1 MRVGAG
7 RWIWPILGAGG
18 IVLVVVGFLTVVQ
31 RSLIYHPLRVDAAAC
46 ADLADARGFEAW
58 TDAGG
63 QTIGFRSLP
72 DPGDRRAPLAVLLA
86 HGNAGCALQRA
97 EYAAPLRAAAPDHA
111 VSVYLLEYPGYG
123 ARPGSP
129 SQPALLAAAA
139 DALGSIPPDVPVV
152 ILGESL
158 GSGVAAATAK
168 AHPDRVA
175 GLLLLTPFDSLANV
189 AQHHY
194 PVLPVR
200 WLLRD
205 RYPSAEWLRSYR
217 GPVAIIVAGRDSVVP
232 PRFGRQLHDG
242 YQGPKLVITAA
253 DADHNDLLYLLPESA
268 WAQALTFLLDPPGD

>member
-1 MRVGAG
+1 MTAG
-7 RWIWPILGAGG
+7 VRRWIWPLLWAGG
-18 IVLVVVGFLTVVQ
+18 IVLIMVAFLTVIQ
-31 RSLIYHPLRVDAAAC
+31 RSLIYHPLRVDTAAC
-46 ADLADARGFEAW
+46 ADLADAQGFQAW
-58 TDAGG
+58 TNTGG

-97 EYAAPLRAAAPDHA
+97 EYAAALRAAAPDRA

-129 SQPALLAAAA
+129 SQQALLAAAE
-139 DALGSIPPDVPVV
+139 DALNSVPADVPV
-152 ILGESL
+152 ILLGESL

-175 GLLLLTPFDSLANV
+175 GLLLLTPFDSLASV

-217 GPVAIIVAGRDSVVP
+217 GPVAVIVAGRDSIVP
-232 PRFGRQLHDG
+232 ARFGRQLHDG
-242 YQGPKLVITAA
+242 YRGSKLLITAE
-253 DADHNDLLYLLPESA
+253 DADHNEVLYLLPESD
-268 WAQALTFLLDPPGD
+268 WAQALTFLLDRGTP